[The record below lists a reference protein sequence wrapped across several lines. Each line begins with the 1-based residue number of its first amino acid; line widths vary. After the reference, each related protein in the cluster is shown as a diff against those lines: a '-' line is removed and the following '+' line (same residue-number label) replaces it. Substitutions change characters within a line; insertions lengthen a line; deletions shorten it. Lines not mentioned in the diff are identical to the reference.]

1 MNFLQMRR
9 KDEMAHDK
17 IEDKIIE
24 FLRNDARES
33 FVEIGKKLK
42 LSESAVRR
50 RVKNLVDNGVIERFT
65 VEMGEANTT
74 SAIVLISVDSSTD
87 TSRVSTKLT
96 KLEAVKTVYE
106 ITGQYDISV
115 IIRASNITEI
125 NGCIDEL
132 RKIQGVIDTNTVI
145 ILRTIR

>member
-1 MNFLQMRR
+1 MV
-9 KDEMAHDK
+9 KDKTD
-17 IEDKIIE
+17 DKIIG
-24 FLRNDARES
+24 FLRDDARES

-50 RVKNLVDNGVIERFT
+50 RVKNLVDGEVIEKFT
-65 VEMGEANTT
+65 VEMGESNTT
-74 SAIVLISVDSSTD
+74 SAIVLISVDSATD
-87 TSRVSTKLT
+87 TAKVSAKLT

-115 IIRASNITEI
+115 IIRAGNIAEI
-125 NGCIDEL
+125 NICIDDL

>member
-1 MNFLQMRR
+1 MV
-9 KDEMAHDK
+9 KDK
-17 IEDKIIE
+17 IDDKIIG
-24 FLRNDARES
+24 FLRDDARES

-50 RVKNLVDNGVIERFT
+50 RVKNLVDNKVIEKFT
-65 VEMGEANTT
+65 VQMGESNTT
-74 SAIVLISVDSSTD
+74 SAIVLISVDSATD
-87 TSRVSTKLT
+87 TSKVSIKLT

-115 IIRASNITEI
+115 IIRAANISEI